1 MEEDLG
7 TFLIGLGEE
16 HLVAVVVL
24 SSFGLLLGAV
34 VFTSV
39 TLRRP
44 GVPRDIAL
52 PDPDADAPRDLDT
65 LESGVKDATGMRF
78 KDVDDVVE
86 TLARV
91 SLAPATAW
99 REGETLIVELPV
111 TGSSRDRAGGRR
123 EAHVC
128 RWETGF
134 LAEGLRRFASGRI
147 EVRETACRAA
157 GAPACRFLVRGPLPL
172 AKTPPA

>member
-1 MEEDLG
+1 MARDLG
-7 TFLIGLGEE
+7 AFILDLGND

-24 SSFGLLLGAV
+24 GGVALLLAAV
-34 VFTSV
+34 VTTSV
-39 TLRRP
+39 VLRRP
-44 GVPRDIAL
+44 AVPRDRTIL
-52 PDPDADAPRDLDT
+52 DADDVRSNDPDT
-65 LESGVKDATGMRF
+65 LETGVKDASGMRF
-78 KDVDDVVE
+78 KDVDDVIE

-99 REGETLIVELPV
+99 RDGENLVVELPV
-111 TGSSRDRAGGRR
+111 TGSSRDHGGKRQK
-123 EAHVC
+123 HVC

-157 GAPACRFLVRGPLPL
+157 GAPACRFLVRGPLAL
-172 AKTPPA
+172 TR